1 MGDFAFHFD
10 NMYKRAIHF
19 KAGRNVNLMPERTKP
34 STRREGKTDLPTGAE
49 TLRLLSES
57 NTAREQAEVA
67 LRSVLEQVQQRN
79 VLLDTAR
86 QIALD
91 ILAQRTGVEALQHIA
106 EAARQLAR
114 ARYAALGVANPGGEG
129 LQEFLVAGLPEE
141 QIAIIGELPRGHGIL
156 GLLLKQEGPL
166 RIPTLGAHPASV
178 GFPPNHP
185 PMNSFLGVPIRRG
198 NTVLGSLYL
207 TDKLEADE
215 FSEDDAAT
223 VQELSAHAAV
233 AIHYLQ
239 MQVRQR
245 ALLASLINAQ
255 EEERRA
261 VAYDLHDG
269 LTQYVMASHAHLEAF
284 RRARD
289 SGKEERAERELE
301 QGLRYLHEAVLESRR
316 LVNGLRTL
324 ALDDLGIAGALEQL
338 LAEEKARAGWSEAE
352 FIHNVSGQRYDRM
365 LETTL
370 YRVAQEALTNIRKHA
385 ETKRVRLLL
394 LVETE
399 PQTARNEIA
408 LEVRDWG
415 HGFDPTNTVTEGTK
429 GVGLHGMTERIRL
442 LGGRHS
448 IQSETGKG
456 TTIRAVFPV
465 IEAQE
470 EDRE

>member
-1 MGDFAFHFD
+1 MA
-10 NMYKRAIHF
+10 RP
-19 KAGRNVNLMPERTKP
+19 RNGGFCVPLWDCVQFSESVKQAMIDPIGISPEQDAHTANLTEP
-34 STRREGKTDLPTGAE
+34 E
-49 TLRLLSES
+49 TLRLLTES
-57 NTAREQAEVA
+57 NTAREQAEEA
-67 LRSVLEQVQQRN
+67 LQSVLAQVQQRN

-91 ILAQRTGVEALQHIA
+91 ILSQRTGVEALQHIA

-129 LQEFLVAGLPEE
+129 LQEFLTAGMTAE
-141 QIAIIGELPRGHGIL
+141 QAAAVGDLPRGRGIL
-156 GLLLKQEGPL
+156 GLLLKQEHPL
-166 RIPTLGAHPASV
+166 RISSLGDHPASV
-178 GFPPNHP
+178 GFPPHHP
-185 PMNSFLGVPIRRG
+185 PMTSFLGVPIRRG
-198 NTVLGSLYL
+198 DTVLGSLYL
-207 TDKLEADE
+207 TDKEGADT
-215 FSEDDAAT
+215 FSEDDTAT

-239 MQVRQR
+239 MQLRQQ

-269 LTQYVMASHAHLEAF
+269 LTQYVMASHAHIEAF

-289 SGKEERAERELE
+289 SGKAERAERELE
-301 QGLRYLHEAVLESRR
+301 QGLRYLQEAVLESRR

-338 LAEEKARAGWSEAE
+338 LAEEKARAGWTEAE
-352 FIHNVSGQRYDRM
+352 FIHNIAGKRYDRT

-385 ETKRVRLLL
+385 EATRVRLLL
-394 LVETE
+394 LESAS
-399 PQTARNEIA
+399 QIGRDEIA

-415 HGFDPTNTVTEGTK
+415 HGFDPTATVHEGTN

-442 LGGRHS
+442 LGGRHI
-448 IQSETGKG
+448 IQSTPETG
-456 TTIRAVFPV
+456 TTIRAVFPI
-465 IEAQE
+465 IEVTQE
-470 EDRE
+470 DL